1 MLRLVML
8 TTAAAFAAAS
18 SVAVAQDKPPAVATE
33 SKPAAASDSKPAPTA
48 ESKPAPTADSKPP
61 AKAASKPSAKAR
73 TARAAAQLPPG
84 LPRAGYR
91 YRSTVA
97 PAAPVAPYPARAPLP
112 ETDDALLITPAYG
125 PEAYTRN
132 LPGTPLLPGSTTIPG
147 YYGRAF
153 SYDYTGPYYG
163 GPYEG
168 YYWRLPY
175 ACGVY
180 GYC

>member
-1 MLRLVML
+1 M
-8 TTAAAFAAAS
+8 
-18 SVAVAQDKPPAVATE
+18 
-33 SKPAAASDSKPAPTA
+33 
-48 ESKPAPTADSKPP
+48 
-61 AKAASKPSAKAR
+61 
-73 TARAAAQLPPG
+73 
-84 LPRAGYR
+84 
-91 YRSTVA
+91 
-97 PAAPVAPYPARAPLP
+97 
-112 ETDDALLITPAYG
+112 LITPAYG
-125 PEAYTRN
+125 PEAYTSN